1 MVSASFIHLSPIK
14 IFYTIKFG
22 LSDGAIMTLLLS
34 QRNLLEEIMAGLGW
48 PEILGILAIIILIF
62 GVGRIRR
69 LGGELGAG
77 IRSFREGLQGDDEE
91 AETITESDEPKA
103 EDLS

>member
-1 MVSASFIHLSPIK
+1 
-14 IFYTIKFG
+14 
-22 LSDGAIMTLLLS
+22 
-34 QRNLLEEIMAGLGW
+34 MAGLGW

-77 IRSFREGLQGDDEE
+77 IRSFREGLQGEEE
-91 AETITESDEPKA
+91 AETITEADEPKA
-103 EDLS
+103 EDLTLSTTHDPRL